1 MKQRVLRQRGGRRG
15 GGETDLCF
23 GVPRIK
29 TVTMTCMALVKMGRQ
44 RRRQIRLWY
53 LPNSPTCRSALSYVI
68 PAAHKCP
75 HSNAPS
81 QKKKI
86 TIRKYFLN
94 MPKCPNTVLTAL
106 FTSLRK
112 RKGCTC
118 VSRRVPTA
126 DGGSQEIPGYKQ
138 PTDMAFLRG
147 KLRRLS
153 TVNKSWL
160 KSVFVLHSLAYSGAV
175 RGRF

>member
-1 MKQRVLRQRGGRRG
+1 MKQRVLRQRWGRRG

-75 HSNAPS
+75 HSNARHR
-81 QKKKI
+81 KKI
-86 TIRKYFLN
+86 NFLN
-94 MPKCPNTVLTAL
+94 LPKCPNTVLTAL

-126 DGGSQEIPGYKQ
+126 DGVSQEIPGYKQ
-138 PTDMAFLRG
+138 PTDMAFLSG